1 MAHKVSIYLDE
12 HAHRELKAAASR
24 LGQSLSE
31 FMARAALESLRRPT
45 RREAAEAMDRLRE
58 QVGSTFTAEEIRE
71 MRDAGRA

>member
-31 FMARAALESLRRPT
+31 FMARAALEPEATGANQSSL
-45 RREAAEAMDRLRE
+45 A
-58 QVGSTFTAEEIRE
+58 
-71 MRDAGRA
+71 